1 MRLHPMASLVIAL
14 ALFNPAGVQA
24 QAWPSRPVR
33 IALIVPPGGLPDLV
47 ARSVA
52 AQLSPVIG
60 QPVVIDNRPGGGG
73 NIATD
78 FVAKSVADGHTLLVT
93 GINHAVNRTL
103 IPNPGF
109 DYEKDLAPITMMA
122 EGNMLLVANPG
133 LAANNVQ
140 ELISLAKR
148 KAGSVE
154 FSTSVIGS
162 PNYVGAELLAS
173 MSGAEFNVIVYKGI
187 TQALQEVVSGESQ
200 LVISSIQAAVPLIKA
215 GRLKAVAVTQAK
227 RSRFVPDVPTVAESG
242 LAGFDVNNWICLLT
256 TAGTPQAVV
265 DRLNSEVRKIIASTE
280 IREALE
286 KQSAEPWTTT
296 PAEAA
301 AVIRTETAKWAGV
314 LKNSKAIAR

>member
-14 ALFNPAGVQA
+14 ALFNPVGVQA

-148 KAGSVE
+148 KAGSVA